1 MADDSTGRPP
11 IKPYTVSDI
20 KSKLLRPSLTSH
32 YICKFQPPTNAS
44 FSNFIK
50 YRTDAGFEG
59 LNYADSETQSLIE
72 LSCSEAS
79 LPGSSLATYDI
90 NDSYHGVSEKIV
102 YRRLYDD
109 RADFTF
115 YVDSDYKIIQFFEN
129 WMSYIT
135 QENDIQF
142 QEDTRFTY
150 RSEFKSNYQTNKLF
164 ITKFERDY
172 GGRALTYQFI
182 GAYPISINS
191 MPISYDSSQLLK
203 CTVSFSYLRY
213 VMKPSAYTPPPPEPS
228 NPPVNR
234 GVPLT
239 GFDIDNTG
247 QLGQTGQNLTSNRS
261 NQRFGPAF

>member
-1 MADDSTGRPP
+1 MADDSTGRPS
-11 IKPYTVSDI
+11 IKPYKVSDI

-32 YICKFQPPTNAS
+32 YICKFQPPTNPS
-44 FSNFIK
+44 FSDFIK
-50 YRTDAGFEG
+50 QRIDSGFEG
-59 LNYADSETQSLIE
+59 LNYSDSETQSLIE

-90 NDSYHGVSEKIV
+90 NDSYHGSSEKIV

-135 QENDIQF
+135 QENDIGF
-142 QEDTRFTY
+142 QENTTFTY
-150 RSEFKSNYQTNKLF
+150 RAAFKTNYQTNKLF

-172 GGRALTYQFI
+172 SGRALTYQFI

-191 MPISYDSSQLLK
+191 MPVSYDSSQLLK
-203 CTVSFSYLRY
+203 CTVSFSYIRY
-213 VMKPSAYTPPPPEPS
+213 VMKPTSYTAPPPEPS

-234 GVPLT
+234 GYPPT
-239 GFDIDNTG
+239 ADNTG
-247 QLGQTGQNLTSNRS
+247 ELGQTGQNLTTTPFGNR
-261 NQRFGPAF
+261 N

>member
-1 MADDSTGRPP
+1 MAA
-11 IKPYTVSDI
+11 
-20 KSKLLRPSLTSH
+20 PSPTKKVLADLKASILAPAQTSH
-32 YICKFQPPTNAS
+32 FLCQFQPPAGVTNWLVTR
-44 FSNFIK
+44 K
-50 YRTDAGFEG
+50 DAGLG
-59 LNYADSETQSLIE
+59 ITYDGNSEFFN
-72 LSCSEAS
+72 LSCCDAS
-79 LPGSSLATYDI
+79 LPGSTLATHEI
-90 NDSYHGVSEKIV
+90 NNDYTGVTERHA
-102 YRRLYDD
+102 YRRQYDD

-115 YVDSDYKIIQFFEN
+115 YVDRNYYVIHLFEN